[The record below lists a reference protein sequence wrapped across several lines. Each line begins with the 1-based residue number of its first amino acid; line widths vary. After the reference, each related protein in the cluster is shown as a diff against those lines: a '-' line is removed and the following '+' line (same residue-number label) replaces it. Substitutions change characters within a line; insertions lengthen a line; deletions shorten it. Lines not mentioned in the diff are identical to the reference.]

1 MLDKVGSELDRSYV
15 SEIVKLQTWWVN
27 SGQRCSSSDVEV
39 LALLQAT
46 SVIKQTT
53 QSEKAESDIWNI
65 GDFKHRADPNTFYG
79 LD

>member
-1 MLDKVGSELDRSYV
+1 MKELLAWD
-15 SEIVKLQTWWVN
+15 N
-27 SGQRCSSSDVEV
+27 SALRSSSDVEV

-53 QSEKAESDIWNI
+53 QSEKADSDIWNI
-65 GDFKHRADPNTFYG
+65 GDFKHRADPITFYG